1 MKRKFRFKV
10 GQKLYVRNDLSDFRC
25 WMIPGVEVVITA
37 IKVKSNRD
45 TQSIENRYAV
55 EYKIIRLVY
64 GIGTYEETGKD
75 FVWEK
80 DLMRALGQRKNN
92 YY

>member
-1 MKRKFRFKV
+1 MRRAIRFKV
-10 GQKLYVRNDLSDFRC
+10 GQELYIRNDLSDFRC
-25 WMIPGVEVVITA
+25 WMVPGAKVRITA
-37 IKVKSNRD
+37 IKVKPNRE
-45 TQSIENRYAV
+45 TQSIETRYAV
-55 EYKIIRLVY
+55 EYKITRDFY

-80 DLMRALGQRKNN
+80 DLIRALGQRKNN